1 MAGKGTSLRQY
12 LLTRLL
18 LVVPMVFI
26 LLTLVFLLMRVAP
39 GDPISASLGGRVPQE
54 EVDRIK
60 EELGYDRPLWIQY
73 VDYLGDVVRLD
84 FGIAITDSRAI
95 GDIIR
100 ENGAAT
106 LELTFFAMVIA
117 VVVGVSFGLLAGRY
131 RDTWID
137 GGSRLFGI
145 VVYAMPV
152 FFLGLMAQLFFGS
165 YLGWLPTSGRASPL
179 VDATLETHTNIYTID
194 TLIAGDWDAFVDVVK
209 HLVLPAVT
217 LGVVTAGAFIRLI
230 RVNVIRTMKDDYIE
244 AARARGIDERSVVY
258 QHAFRNALVP
268 VITVVGLTVALL
280 LSGAVLTETTFNWPG
295 IGKTLIGYL
304 ENRDYTA
311 VQGIIIVFALVV
323 VTASLVIDFVNAY
336 IDPRIRY

>member
-1 MAGKGTSLRQY
+1 VAVRGTSLRQY

-18 LVVPMVFI
+18 LVIPMVFI

-39 GDPISASLGGRVPQE
+39 GDPISAALGGRVPRE
-54 EVDRIK
+54 ELEALK
-60 EELGYDRPLWIQY
+60 EELGYNRPLYVQY
-73 VDYLGDVVRLD
+73 FDYLGDIARGD
-84 FGIAITDSRAI
+84 FGVATTDGREI
-95 GDIIR
+95 RDIVYD
-100 ENGAAT
+100 NGMAT
-106 LELTFFAMVIA
+106 LELTFFAMIVA
-117 VVVGVSFGLLAGRY
+117 VVVGVSFGLLAGRF

-145 VVYAMPV
+145 VIYAMPV

-165 YLGWLPTSGRASPL
+165 YLGWLPTSDRASPL
-179 VDATLETHTNIYTID
+179 TDATLDTHTNLYTVD
-194 TLIAGDWDAFVDVVK
+194 TLINGDWDAFVDVSK
-209 HLVLPAVT
+209 HLILPAVT
-217 LGVVTAGAFIRLI
+217 LGLVTAGVFIRLV

-258 QHAFRNALVP
+258 NHAFRNALVP

-295 IGKTLIGYL
+295 IGKTLISYL
-304 ENRDYTA
+304 ENRDYAA
-311 VQGIIIVFALVV
+311 VQGIVVVFALVV
-323 VTASLVIDFVNAY
+323 VLASLVIDFVNAY

>member
-1 MAGKGTSLRQY
+1 MGARGTSLRQY

-18 LVVPMVFI
+18 LVIPMVFI

-39 GDPISASLGGRVPQE
+39 GDPVSAALGGRVPQE
-54 EVDRIK
+54 ELDRIRD
-60 EELGYDRPLWIQY
+60 ELGYDRPILRQY
-73 VDYLGDVVRLD
+73 VDYLADVVRGDL
-84 FGIAITDSRAI
+84 GVATTDGRPI

-106 LELTFFAMVIA
+106 LELTFFAMIIA
-117 VVVGVSFGLLAGRY
+117 LVVGITFGLLAGRY
-131 RDTWID
+131 RDTWLD

-145 VVYAMPV
+145 VIYATPV

-165 YLGWLPTSGRASPL
+165 YLGWLPTSDRASPL

-194 TLIAGDWDAFVDVVK
+194 TLINRDWDAFVDVVK
-209 HLVLPAVT
+209 HLILPAVT
-217 LGVVTAGAFIRLI
+217 LGLVTAGVFIRLV

-280 LSGAVLTETTFNWPG
+280 LSGAILTETTFNWPG
-295 IGKTLIGYL
+295 LGLTLFNYL
-304 ENRDYTA
+304 GNRDYTA
-311 VQGIIIVFALVV
+311 VQGIVILFALVV
-323 VTASLVIDFVNAY
+323 VFASLVIDFVNAY

>member
-1 MAGKGTSLRQY
+1 MAAKGTSLRQY
-12 LLTRLL
+12 ALTRIA
-18 LVVPMVFI
+18 LVIPMVFI

-39 GDPISASLGGRVPQE
+39 GDPISSALGGRVPKE
-54 EVDRIK
+54 EVDKIK
-60 EELGYDRPLWIQY
+60 AELGFDRPIYVQY
-73 VDYLGDVVRLD
+73 GDYLADIARGD
-84 FGIAITDSRAI
+84 FGTTITDRRQI
-95 GDIIR
+95 GDIIK

-106 LELTFFAMVIA
+106 LELTFFAMIVAI
-117 VVVGVSFGLLAGRY
+117 VVGVTFGLLAGRF

-137 GGSRLFGI
+137 GGGRMFGI
-145 VVYAMPV
+145 VIYAMPV

-165 YLGWLPTSGRASPL
+165 YLGWLPTSDRASPI

-194 TLIAGDWDAFVDVVK
+194 TLINRDWDAFVDVSK
-209 HLVLPAVT
+209 HLILPAVT
-217 LGVVTAGAFIRLI
+217 LGLVTAGVFIRLI

-258 QHAFRNALVP
+258 SHAFRNALVP
-268 VITVVGLTVALL
+268 VITIVGLTVALL

-295 IGKTLIGYL
+295 IGHTLILYL
-304 ENRDYTA
+304 QNRDYAA

-323 VTASLVIDFVNAY
+323 VLASLIIDFVNAY